1 MYKEFVNKQAVK
13 VIIPVGH
20 RDFGRCPVAS
30 RVPMALW
37 PVAEKSV
44 LYLAPLTNMLSF
56 SRNSI
61 LHLFGSNQR

>member
-1 MYKEFVNKQAVK
+1 MKGNKLTIKA
-13 VIIPVGH
+13 ITLAG
-20 RDFGRCPVAS
+20 RCNFGRCPGAS
-30 RVPMALW
+30 QLPTALW
-37 PVAEKSV
+37 PVAGKSV